1 MALLAGLVIAALP
14 DRAALTFAVVPSA
27 NISASFTTSTIR
39 PRNKSDQIYFRLF
52 ASDKTESCEFQD
64 NWLKA
69 PSQDSM
75 GGRLLSLTN
84 LEVSS
89 VPLARLDLH
98 SFALSVVHNCA
109 HFPSKLCNFRCSQLW
124 TFIFSQL
131 CTFIVSQLCTF
142 YFSSDNCAHQLQ
154 LRLCAVW
161 PVRKSSGVP
170 ECQHRIVRLP
180 GSYLKPNK
188 NIKGNV

>member
-27 NISASFTTSTIR
+27 NISASFTTSTIS
-39 PRNKSDQIYFRLF
+39 PQNKSDQIYFRLF

-64 NWLKA
+64 NWVKT

-84 LEVSS
+84 PWS
-89 VPLARLDLH
+89 VLSAIGKIG
-98 SFALSVVHNCA
+98 FAQFC
-109 HFPSKLCNFRCSQLW
+109 
-124 TFIFSQL
+124 TFSGSQL
-131 CTFIVSQLCTF
+131 CTFTKQIVQFQLFTIVNF
-142 YFSSDNCAHQLQ
+142 HLLTIVYFHRITIVYSDNCAHQLQ